1 MRAVPPGAKRRPRP
15 RKHARTNLKQQLHS
29 LLATLVNRLIDSGE
43 LPVTEPPSYVIEPP
57 RNPTH
62 GDLSTNLAMVL
73 AKPCRKPPL
82 DVARMLVAALGLPD
96 FVERVDVAPPGFIN
110 FTLKSGAVLDVLSDI
125 LGAGARYG
133 ESAQGAGSYVQIE
146 FVSANPTGPLH
157 VGHGRG
163 AAYGSALTRLLR
175 ATGTRVH
182 AEYYVND
189 AGRQMDILAL
199 SVWLRYLQAH
209 GAAVELP
216 DNAYRGE
223 YIHEIA
229 AALAARDGERY
240 VAACALPDA
249 ATHEDPEARLDA
261 AIAAC
266 RQALGEERYR
276 AVHAWACDSI
286 LAGIRDD
293 LTAFGVE
300 FDQWYSE
307 RSLADTGRI
316 TAALDR
322 LRAHGHVYVKDGAQW
337 FASSA
342 LGDEKDRVV
351 IRDNGI
357 ATYFASDI
365 AYHAEKFE
373 RGFTRVID
381 IWGADH
387 HGYIPRVKA
396 ALTAL
401 GEDPSRLEILLVQFA
416 ALYRGGERVQMS
428 TRSGEFVTLRELID
442 EVGADAAR
450 FFYIMRRSDQH
461 LDFDLDLAKSQSQD
475 NPVYYLQYAHARICS
490 IFRQAGVADA
500 AAQEAGLAARGLL
513 VEKREQALA
522 ALLGR
527 FPEVVGNAARDREPH
542 QVANY
547 LREVAV
553 EFHGYYNA
561 HKILTPEADLRAARL
576 ALCAAVRIVLA
587 NGLRLLGVSA
597 PTEM

>member
-1 MRAVPPGAKRRPRP
+1 M
-15 RKHARTNLKQQLHS
+15 
-29 LLATLVNRLIDSGE
+29 IDSGE
-43 LPVTEPPSYVIEPP
+43 LPLAEPPAYVIEPP
-57 RNPTH
+57 RNPAH
-62 GDLSTNLAMVL
+62 GDFSTNLAMTL
-73 AKPCRKPPL
+73 AKPCRKAPL
-82 DVARMLVAALGLPD
+82 ELARSIVAALDVPA
-96 FVERVDVAPPGFIN
+96 FVERIEIAPPGFIN
-110 FTLKSGAVLDVLSDI
+110 FTLKSGAMLDVIADI
-125 LGAGARYG
+125 VGAGERYG
-133 ESAQGAGSYVQIE
+133 ESTQGAASYVQIE

-175 ATGTRVH
+175 ATGARVH

-199 SVWLRYLQAH
+199 SVWLRYLQAQ
-209 GAAVELP
+209 GVSVALP
-216 DNAYRGE
+216 DNAYRGD
-223 YIHEIA
+223 YIHDIA
-229 AALAARDGERY
+229 LALAARDGARY
-240 VAACALPDA
+240 LATPVLPDA
-249 ATHEDPEARLDA
+249 TTHVDPEARLDA

-266 RQALGEERYR
+266 RGCLGEERYR
-276 AVHAWACDSI
+276 AVHAWACDAI
-286 LAGIRDD
+286 LAGIRED
-293 LTAFGVE
+293 LAAFGVE

-307 RSLADTGRI
+307 RSLADAGKI
-316 TAALDR
+316 EAMLER
-322 LRAHGHVYVKDGAQW
+322 LRAHGDVYVKDGAQW

-342 LGDEKDRVV
+342 YGDEKDRVV
-351 IRDNGI
+351 IRDNGV

-365 AYHAEKFE
+365 AYHAEKLE
-373 RGFTRVID
+373 RGFTRVLD

-387 HGYIPRVKA
+387 HGYVPRVKA

-401 GEDPSRLEILLVQFA
+401 GEDPARLEVLLVQFA
-416 ALYRGGERVQMS
+416 VLYRGGERVQMS

-442 EVGADAAR
+442 EVGVDAAR
-450 FFYIMRRSDQH
+450 FFYLMRRSDQH

-490 IFRQAGVADA
+490 IFRQAGLAYEADMR
-500 AAQEAGLAARGLL
+500 EGLAARAAL

-527 FPEVVGNAARDREPH
+527 FPDVVGNAARDREPH
-542 QVANY
+542 QIANY

-561 HKILTPEADLRAARL
+561 HKILTPEPELRAARL

>member
-1 MRAVPPGAKRRPRP
+1 M
-15 RKHARTNLKQQLHS
+15 KQALQTLLTSQVEQLIE
-29 LLATLVNRLIDSGE
+29 RGE
-43 LPVTEPPSYVIEPP
+43 LPVSASPAYVIEPP
-57 RNPTH
+57 RNPDH
-62 GDLSTNLAMVL
+62 GDFSTNLAMVL
-73 AKPCRKPPL
+73 AKPCRKSPL
-82 DVARMLVAALGLPD
+82 DLARTLVAALGMPD
-96 FVERVDVAPPGFIN
+96 FVARIDIAPPGFIN
-110 FTLKSGAVLDVLSDI
+110 FTLKPGILLDAIADI
-125 LGAGARYG
+125 LASGERYGCSTAGAGG
-133 ESAQGAGSYVQIE
+133 YVQIE

-175 ATGTRVH
+175 ATGCRVH
-182 AEYYVND
+182 TEYYVND

-199 SVWLRYLQAH
+199 SVWLRYLQSQGSAL
-209 GAAVELP
+209 ELP

-223 YIHEIA
+223 YIHDIA
-229 AALAARDGERY
+229 AALSARDGEVY
-240 VAACALPDA
+240 VAAPTLPDA
-249 ATHEDPEARLDA
+249 ASHPEGEARLDA

-266 RQALGEERYR
+266 RTALGEARYR
-276 AVHAWACDSI
+276 AVHAFACESI
-286 LAGIRDD
+286 LAGIRED
-293 LTAFGVE
+293 LAAFGVE

-307 RSLADTGRI
+307 RSLLETGKI
-316 TAALDR
+316 GAALDR
-322 LRAHGHVYVKDGAQW
+322 LKAHGHVYLKDGAQW

-351 IRDNGI
+351 IRDNGV

-373 RGFTRVID
+373 RGFTHLID

-396 ALTAL
+396 ALGAL
-401 GEDPSRLEILLVQFA
+401 GEDPSRLEVLLVQFA

-450 FFYIMRRSDQH
+450 FFYIMRRADQH
-461 LDFDLDLAKSQSQD
+461 LDFDLDLAKTQSQD

-490 IFRQAGVADA
+490 IFRQAGLAPTADMG
-500 AAQEAGLAARGLL
+500 AGIAARDLL
-513 VEKREQALA
+513 VEKREHALA
-522 ALLGR
+522 ALLIR
-527 FPEVVGNAARDREPH
+527 MPEVVANAARDREPH
-542 QVANY
+542 QIANY

-553 EFHGYYNA
+553 EFHAYYNA
-561 HKILTPEADLRAARL
+561 HKILIPEAELRAARL

-587 NGLRLLGVSA
+587 NGLQLLGVSA